1 MIVEGTTRVGK
12 TRLCEVFVRQD
23 IHNGDVV
30 IVFDPKGDAD
40 LLKRVYIEA
49 VRIGREH
56 LFYCFRLGFPEVS
69 ARYNPVGS
77 FGRITEPASRVA
89 SQLPG
94 EAIPPLFESSRR
106 YVNVMSKALVTIGK
120 TISYKTYYSTVPIST
135 RC

>member
-49 VRIGREH
+49 VR
-56 LFYCFRLGFPEVS
+56 
-69 ARYNPVGS
+69 A
-77 FGRITEPASRVA
+77 VA
-89 SQLPG
+89 S
-94 EAIPPLFESSRR
+94 IYFI
-106 YVNVMSKALVTIGK
+106 VFT
-120 TISYKTYYSTVPIST
+120 
-135 RC
+135 